1 MDRQRI
7 LVVDDSEFNRKVLI
21 EVLKDEYDTIE
32 ASNGREALDIINK
45 NPATISLVLLDI
57 LMPEMTGLEV
67 LRTLSDTGIS
77 SLIPVILI
85 TAADTEEEYGL
96 NLGAVDFIKKP
107 FDTSV
112 VKTRVINH
120 LRI

>member
-45 NPATISLVLLDI
+45 NPATISLVLKNKLI
-57 LMPEMTGLEV
+57 KEIKGLEFII
-67 LRTLSDTGIS
+67 THINTGIYMS
-77 SLIPVILI
+77 IIKI
-85 TAADTEEEYGL
+85 T
-96 NLGAVDFIKKP
+96 P
-107 FDTSV
+107 C
-112 VKTRVINH
+112 
-120 LRI
+120 LRYAM